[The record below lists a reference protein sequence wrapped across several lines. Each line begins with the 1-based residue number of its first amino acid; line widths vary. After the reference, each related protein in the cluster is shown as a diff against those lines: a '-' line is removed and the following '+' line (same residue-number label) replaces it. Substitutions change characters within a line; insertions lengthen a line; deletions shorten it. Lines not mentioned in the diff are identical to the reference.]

1 MTSGNS
7 LALMYH
13 NGTKY
18 TTFGF
23 ATANSMQISNET
35 QTVSSKDHGRHPEI
49 SATNSNCI
57 LLWLYAIQQ

>member
-1 MTSGNS
+1 MTKGNQ
-7 LALMYH
+7 LQLFYH

-49 SATNSNCI
+49 SATNSNLFI
-57 LLWLYAIQQ
+57 NFSFT